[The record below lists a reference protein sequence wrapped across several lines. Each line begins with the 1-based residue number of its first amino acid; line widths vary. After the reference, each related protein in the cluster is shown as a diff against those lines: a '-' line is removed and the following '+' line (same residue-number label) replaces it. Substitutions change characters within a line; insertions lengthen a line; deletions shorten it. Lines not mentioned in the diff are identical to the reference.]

1 MKYSRVIKILNMLG
15 SRYRCIPDRESVIE
29 DIDKIRSV
37 FDPSMIIEI
46 EACSTMHG
54 ERREKYD
61 TSIHTLSNTT
71 ITHYWLVDFNTEL
84 KQEVYLF
91 QLAKTKTTQSIL
103 NSIYYLEIKKALK
116 NRSRRLPQFCRGYY
130 GENKL
135 FKWFPRLGRLI

>member
-1 MKYSRVIKILNMLG
+1 MLA
-15 SRYRCIPDRESVIE
+15 SRYKCIQDRESVSE
-29 DIDKIRSV
+29 DIDKILGL
-37 FDPSMIIEI
+37 FDPSLIIEI

-61 TSIHTLSNTT
+61 SSIHKLSNTT

-91 QLAKTKTTQSIL
+91 RLAKTKTTQSIL
-103 NSIYYLEIKKALK
+103 NAIYYLEIRKALK
-116 NRSRRLPQFCRGYY
+116 NKSRRLPQSCRGYY

-135 FKWFPRLGRLI
+135 FKCFPRLGRFG